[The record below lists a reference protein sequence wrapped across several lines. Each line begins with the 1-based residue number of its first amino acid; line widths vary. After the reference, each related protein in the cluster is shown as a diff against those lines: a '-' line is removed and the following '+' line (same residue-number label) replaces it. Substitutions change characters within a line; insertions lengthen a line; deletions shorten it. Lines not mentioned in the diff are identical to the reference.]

1 MRRLI
6 LALAALLAL
15 AAPACAVDLGLTTMG
30 VSYSPS
36 TCQGVGDIV
45 ASWSGFYGLH
55 SYNGAYA
62 TGSNNAVNY
71 RRASDNATQNGVI
84 LSNCSFDIASALTFA
99 GTDATCTATISVT
112 TMTVTACASGT
123 LHVNDQIAGV
133 GVANPTIITAIGT
146 CAAPPGTCTL
156 NQAST
161 VSVAETVTATVAL
174 FVTEAYDQTGNT
186 RHLLQ
191 ATAADQPQLLASCVA
206 ALPCIYCGG
215 SPQVLT
221 AGSNFTPST
230 GVMSLSVVGER
241 TAGFT
246 SASTIFATVGASFNL
261 MGGQT
266 QANRWRFIGGTSGN
280 LVVSDSVIHVVEG
293 AINGASSAG
302 YVDNSSASLS
312 LGSSTTAGR
321 PSLCATSAGTQY
333 FTGYIGEAG
342 WIDATALTSGQAGS
356 IFTLINGYW

>member
-15 AAPACAVDLGLTTMG
+15 AAPAGAVDLGLTTMG

-99 GTDATCTATISVT
+99 GTDATCTATIAVT

-146 CAAPPGTCTL
+146 CATPPGTCTL

-174 FVTEAYDQTGNT
+174 FVTEAYDQTGNM

-215 SPQVLT
+215 SPQVL
-221 AGSNFTPST
+221 AAASNFTPTT
-230 GVMSLSVVGER
+230 GVMSISTVAQR
-241 TAGFT
+241 TSGFT
-246 SASTIFATVGASFNL
+246 SVSFLLSVGAAGVNL
-261 MGGQT
+261 LGGQS
-266 QANRWRFIGGTSGN
+266 QVNRWRLVGSSSGN
-280 LVVSDSVIHVVEG
+280 LVVSDSVTHIVEG
-293 AINGASSAG
+293 VINGASSAG
-302 YVDNSSASLS
+302 YVDNASSSLS
-312 LGSSTTAGR
+312 LGSSTTAGK
-321 PSLCATSAGTQY
+321 PAICGFSTGAQY

-356 IFTLINGYW
+356 IFTLLNGYW